1 MNNLL
6 ILTEEATEVVE
17 ESFNLVEH
25 LQDKTGVMLFAL
37 LAMAVVAGAVWV
49 GKRIYRAVNKK
60 GKKRR

>member
-17 ESFNLVEH
+17 ETFNLVEH

-37 LAMAVVAGAVWV
+37 LAMAVVAGVVWV
-49 GKRIYRAVNKK
+49 AKKISRKRK
-60 GKKRR
+60 GRR